1 MGIGPHH
8 SLLAAGLLLGGFCA
22 AALAPARAADT
33 IGTAKPEAPKTLS
46 KAATPRDLDGVART
60 IFAIT
65 DVVLDHHIQPVS
77 RQEMILTGLRGA
89 FAWKNLAAPE
99 LSRRVSDLRTA
110 DELAAL
116 LKELWPKVTQNGTLP
131 SEDVENAL
139 LTGLL
144 SSVPGSPHI
153 LPAKE
158 VRVHNQ
164 IQANRYIGI
173 GIAIRV
179 DEKGKLP
186 QIAHAQPGGPAQLGG
201 VRDGDL
207 IEQINHSR
215 VEPNGKLRD
224 VVDALRGPEGTEVTI
239 QVRQP
244 QAKESR
250 TLTLVRLPV
259 MFKSVQCSEQNSD
272 EDHVVLLHTK
282 PVIAYLRI
290 SSVTASTARELAAW
304 EPRLREAKVQAL
316 ILDLRETGGSDGF
329 DNYHA
334 ALLLADSLLDGKP
347 LGKLRTREGTQEFT
361 ADRECLFR
369 DWPLAILI
377 DKYTSG
383 PAEWVAAA
391 LQDSVAVSGKRRH
404 VTIVGTPSGKDA
416 FVRTAYPLPSG
427 DDLILANGVWER
439 PKHVAEHKQRVHI
452 YASPGD
458 GSDWTMTE
466 TDAKGSADSVIP
478 DAYVYLTDP
487 EVGVQDLLLAPVKTP
502 QPRERTGRVL
512 PQKAPAKEDKDGVVR
527 RSATS
532 LDAYEQ
538 AAVSELQM
546 QFDLAPEKH

>member
-1 MGIGPHH
+1 MGIGPHR
-8 SLLAAGLLLGGFCA
+8 SLWAARLLLGGFCA
-22 AALAPARAADT
+22 VAIAPAQAADT
-33 IGTAKPEAPKTLS
+33 IGTAKPEAAKTPS
-46 KAATPRDLDGVART
+46 KGPAARDLDGVART

-77 RQEMILTGLRGA
+77 RQEMILSGLRGA

-99 LSRRVSDLRTA
+99 LGRRVSDLRTT
-110 DELAAL
+110 DELSAL
-116 LKELWPKVTQNGTLP
+116 LKELWPKLTQNGTLP
-131 SEDVENAL
+131 SGDVENAL
-139 LTGLL
+139 LTALL

-179 DEKGKLP
+179 DEKTKLP

-201 VRDGDL
+201 VRDDDL

-224 VVDALRGPEGTEVTI
+224 VVDALRGPEGTQVTI

-259 MFKSVQCSEQNSD
+259 MFKSVQCSEQAD

-282 PVIAYLRI
+282 PVIAYLKI

-347 LGKLRTREGTQEFT
+347 LGKLRRREGGTREYT

-391 LQDSVAVSGKRRH
+391 LQDSIAASSKRRH

-416 FVRTAYPLPSG
+416 FVRSAYPLPSG
-427 DDLILANGVWER
+427 DDLILADGVWER

-487 EVGVQDLLLAPVKTP
+487 EVGVQDLLLAPVKMP
-502 QPRERTGRVL
+502 QPRERNGRVL
-512 PQKAPAKEDKDGVVR
+512 PQKAPPKADKDGVVR
-527 RSATS
+527 RSPAS

-546 QFDLAPEKH
+546 QFDLAPEKR

>member
-1 MGIGPHH
+1 
-8 SLLAAGLLLGGFCA
+8 
-22 AALAPARAADT
+22 
-33 IGTAKPEAPKTLS
+33 
-46 KAATPRDLDGVART
+46 
-60 IFAIT
+60 
-65 DVVLDHHIQPVS
+65 
-77 RQEMILTGLRGA
+77 
-89 FAWKNLAAPE
+89 
-99 LSRRVSDLRTA
+99 
-110 DELAAL
+110 
-116 LKELWPKVTQNGTLP
+116 
-131 SEDVENAL
+131 
-139 LTGLL
+139 
-144 SSVPGSPHI
+144 
-153 LPAKE
+153 
-158 VRVHNQ
+158 
-164 IQANRYIGI
+164 
-173 GIAIRV
+173 
-179 DEKGKLP
+179 
-186 QIAHAQPGGPAQLGG
+186 
-201 VRDGDL
+201 
-207 IEQINHSR
+207 
-215 VEPNGKLRD
+215 
-224 VVDALRGPEGTEVTI
+224 
-239 QVRQP
+239 
-244 QAKESR
+244 
-250 TLTLVRLPV
+250 VRLPV
-259 MFKSVQCSEQNSD
+259 MFKSVQCTEHNSD

-316 ILDLRETGGSDGF
+316 ILDLRDTGGSDGF
-329 DNYHA
+329 NNDHA

-347 LGKLRTREGTQEFT
+347 LGKLRTREGTREFT